1 MYYSIG
7 EAAQRMHLSAPPLRY
22 YDKEGLLPFVD
33 RSAGGARMFKE
44 SDFEWLRLIECLKS
58 TGMPIRDIKQFID
71 WYMEGDTTL
80 PQRRDMFY
88 ERRRDMFYERRRA
101 VEAQIETLQA
111 TLDMIDYKCW
121 YYDTAVAAGS
131 SRALQALKPEEL
143 PEEVSRLKARIA
155 ARCSS

>member
-1 MYYSIG
+1 MYYTIG
-7 EAAQRMHLSAPPLRY
+7 EAAQRMHLSAPTLRY

-88 ERRRDMFYERRRA
+88 ERRRA
-101 VEAQIETLQA
+101 VEAQIEALQA

-121 YYDTAVAAGS
+121 YSDTAVAAGS
-131 SRALQALKPEEL
+131 SRALQTLKPEEL

-155 ARCSS
+155 ARCGS

>member
-1 MYYSIG
+1 MYYTIG
-7 EAAQRMHLSAPPLRY
+7 EAAQRMHLSAPTLRY

-44 SDFEWLRLIECLKS
+44 SDFEWLLLIECLKS

-80 PQRRDMFY
+80 PQ
-88 ERRRDMFYERRRA
+88 RRDMFYERRRA

-131 SRALQALKPEEL
+131 SRALQTLKPEEL

-155 ARCSS
+155 ARCGS

>member
-1 MYYSIG
+1 MYYTIG
-7 EAAQRMHLSAPPLRY
+7 EAAQRMHLSAPTLRY

-33 RSAGGARMFKE
+33 RSAGCARMFKE

-88 ERRRDMFYERRRA
+88 ERRRA

-131 SRALQALKPEEL
+131 SRALQTLKPEEL

-155 ARCSS
+155 ARCGS

>member
-7 EAAQRMHLSAPPLRY
+7 EAAQRMHLSAPTLRY

-88 ERRRDMFYERRRA
+88 ERKRA
-101 VEAQIETLQA
+101 VEAQIEMLQA

-131 SRALQALKPEEL
+131 SLALQALKPEEL
-143 PEEVSRLKARIA
+143 TVEVSRLKARIA
-155 ARCSS
+155 ARCGS

>member
-7 EAAQRMHLSAPPLRY
+7 EAAQRMHLSAPTLRY

-88 ERRRDMFYERRRA
+88 ERRRA

-155 ARCSS
+155 ARCGS